1 MFYGKPCNCHRRT
14 YNVICTFQL
23 CLTHYMIYFSPL
35 LTPDKLALVCGEGQT
50 VSLAQLP
57 QLGANMLK
65 VSQNIKYSSQTIRGY
80 KYA

>member
-1 MFYGKPCNCHRRT
+1 
-14 YNVICTFQL
+14 
-23 CLTHYMIYFSPL
+23 MIYFSPL